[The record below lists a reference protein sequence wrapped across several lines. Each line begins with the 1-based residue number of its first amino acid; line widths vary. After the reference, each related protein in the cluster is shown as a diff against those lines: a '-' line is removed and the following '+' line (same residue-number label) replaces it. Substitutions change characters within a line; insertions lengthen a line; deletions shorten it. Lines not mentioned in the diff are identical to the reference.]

1 MRDVICNT
9 SPLQYLHQL
18 GLIHLLPKLFG
29 SVQTPPAVVAELAEG
44 RRRGIDLPNLSELRW
59 ISVRPVQD
67 RTLLPLVTRLGKGEK
82 EVLALGLES
91 PNHLLVLDDLVARRH
106 ADAANLNFTGTL
118 GVLVLAKAQGLIDDV
133 RQILRH
139 LQELQFRVDSKTLRI
154 IQDLAEELS

>member
-1 MRDVICNT
+1 M
-9 SPLQYLHQL
+9 
-18 GLIHLLPKLFG
+18 
-29 SVQTPPAVVAELAEG
+29 
-44 RRRGIDLPNLSELRW
+44 
-59 ISVRPVQD
+59 RPVQD

-82 EVLALGLES
+82 EALALGLES

-154 IQDLAEELS
+154 IQHLAEELS

>member
-1 MRDVICNT
+1 M
-9 SPLQYLHQL
+9 
-18 GLIHLLPKLFG
+18 
-29 SVQTPPAVVAELAEG
+29 
-44 RRRGIDLPNLSELRW
+44 
-59 ISVRPVQD
+59 RPVQD

-82 EVLALGLES
+82 EALALGLES